1 MDRREFH
8 KLLGLGAAAGL
19 SLPSLLRA
27 QPQTGDAYH
36 LPRFG
41 NVHLM
46 HMTDVHAQLLPVHY
60 REPSVNIGVP
70 DARPRPPPTLMSID
84 FDITNCEIECFD
96 TPSFQRSP
104 ETHKTWKGV
113 R

>member
-1 MDRREFH
+1 MQRREFH
-8 KLLGLGAAAGL
+8 KLLALGVAAGL

-27 QPQTGDAYH
+27 QADAADAYH

-60 REPSVNIGVP
+60 REPSVNIGVH
-70 DARPRPPPTLMSID
+70 DARNRPPHLVGGALLNH
-84 FDITNCEIECFD
+84 FDML
-96 TPSFQRSP
+96 PVHR
-104 ETHKTWKGV
+104 
-113 R
+113 RRMR

>member
-1 MDRREFH
+1 MQRREFH

-27 QPQTGDAYH
+27 QPQSGDAYH

-46 HMTDVHAQLLPVHY
+46 HMTLSLIH
-60 REPSVNIGVP
+60 I
-70 DARPRPPPTLMSID
+70 
-84 FDITNCEIECFD
+84 
-96 TPSFQRSP
+96 
-104 ETHKTWKGV
+104 
-113 R
+113 

>member
-1 MDRREFH
+1 MQRREFH

-27 QPQTGDAYH
+27 QPQHGDAYH

-46 HMTDVHAQLLPVHY
+46 HMTDVHAQPLQSTIANP
-60 REPSVNIGVP
+60 PSISECM
-70 DARPRPPPTLMSID
+70 TLA
-84 FDITNCEIECFD
+84 T
-96 TPSFQRSP
+96 
-104 ETHKTWKGV
+104 V
-113 R
+113 RRIWSVMRC